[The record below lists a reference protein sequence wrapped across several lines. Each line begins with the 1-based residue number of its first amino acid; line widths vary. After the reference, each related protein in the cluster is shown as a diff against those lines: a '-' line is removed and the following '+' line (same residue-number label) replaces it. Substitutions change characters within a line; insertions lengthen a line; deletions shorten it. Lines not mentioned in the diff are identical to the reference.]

1 MVKAGVKLCLY
12 YGKFARVRGTCKL
25 VKICKNWE
33 NHKNKENY
41 KNGEFTFME
50 ENPYI
55 DHPFTRIF

>member
-1 MVKAGVKLCLY
+1 MVKAGVKLHLY

-33 NHKNKENY
+33 NHKN
-41 KNGEFTFME
+41 GEFTFME